1 MTVPQA
7 PAVNS
12 AAVAPAAPE
21 IRDTRPVDDRIGD
34 LAKGFLAD
42 LDANPD
48 PDEARRQEAQQ
59 APQEPVETEA
69 PELEAETP
77 TQPEIPLVEIDIDGE
92 KYQIPEKVKHR
103 VMADKDYR
111 QKTMELSATRK
122 QMEQLTATAAQ
133 LAQQAQQMAPHHARL
148 YSLDNYAQGL
158 NQQLQSPELRADPI
172 EYNRVLGELNL
183 ALHQRTQIANGL
195 QQQQSHFQAQERQ
208 LRAQQLALDVPK
220 LFEQFPDLQKPE
232 ARQKLSEYI
241 QNEGLPQEAIAYL
254 NWSAAGTKLA
264 WKAHQY
270 DQMVA
275 DQQKSAKKLQEKV
288 KTLPPANPSSR
299 AVEPSAND
307 KQARN
312 QWQKRGGKLHDPNF
326 DAYLR
331 AKLRSK

>member
-7 PAVNS
+7 PAVS
-12 AAVAPAAPE
+12 GGAPAP
-21 IRDTRPVDDRIGD
+21 TRSLDDRIGD
-34 LAKGFLAD
+34 IAQGFLAD

-48 PDEARRQEAQQ
+48 PDAAREAAEAETPE
-59 APQEPVETEA
+59 AVTEPEV
-69 PELEAETP
+69 PEQEAETP
-77 TQPEIPLVEIDIDGE
+77 TLPEIPMVEYELDGE
-92 KYQIPEKVKHR
+92 KYLIPEKVKHR

-148 YSLDNYAQGL
+148 YSLENQAQYL

-195 QQQQSHFQAQERQ
+195 QQQQSHFQAQEQQ
-208 LRAQQLALDVPK
+208 LRAQQLAIDAPK
-220 LFEQFPDLQKPE
+220 LFAEHPELQKPE
-232 ARQKLSEYI
+232 TQQKLAQYVQE
-241 QNEGLPQEAIAYL
+241 QGLPQEALAFL

-270 DQMVA
+270 DLMVA
-275 DQQKSAKKLQEKV
+275 DQAKSAKKLQEKV

-299 AVEPSAND
+299 AVDSGAKD
-307 KQARN
+307 KQARSD
-312 QWQKRGGKLHDPNF
+312 WQKRGGRINDPAF
-326 DAYLR
+326 DAYLK
-331 AKLRSK
+331 AKLQRK